1 MKKSNK
7 HIESFFNNLAP
18 TWDNSQDR
26 EDFKFALIDQLG
38 LKEGD
43 RVLDLACGTG
53 VVTSKIQ
60 SITKTKVT
68 ALDISKKMIDIAK
81 SKCQNP
87 EIDFRV
93 GDFYEFDETN
103 FDYIV
108 ILTAYP
114 HFLDLDELKKKF
126 HETLKHG
133 GRVAII
139 HACGREELNSHHAT
153 HALKVSRMLNS
164 VDEEAKFYSDCF
176 KIIRKEEDNNH
187 FLLILEKK

>member
-53 VVTSKIQ
+53 IVTSKIQ

-68 ALDISKKMIDIAK
+68 ALDNIEKND
-81 SKCQNP
+81 
-87 EIDFRV
+87 R
-93 GDFYEFDETN
+93 
-103 FDYIV
+103 
-108 ILTAYP
+108 
-114 HFLDLDELKKKF
+114 
-126 HETLKHG
+126 
-133 GRVAII
+133 
-139 HACGREELNSHHAT
+139 
-153 HALKVSRMLNS
+153 
-164 VDEEAKFYSDCF
+164 YS
-176 KIIRKEEDNNH
+176 
-187 FLLILEKK
+187 

>member
-7 HIESFFNNLAP
+7 HIQSFFDNLAP
-18 TWDNSQDR
+18 TWDNAQDK
-26 EDFKFALIDQLG
+26 EDLKFALIDQLE

-68 ALDISKKMIDIAK
+68 ALDISKNMIEIAK

-87 EIDFRV
+87 EIDFKV
-93 GDFYEFDETN
+93 GDFYEFNETN
-103 FDYIV
+103 YDYIV
-108 ILTAYP
+108 ILNAYP
-114 HFLDLDELKKKF
+114 HFLDLDGLKQKLY
-126 HETLKHG
+126 ETLKHQ

-139 HACGREELNSHHAT
+139 HACGREELNSHHAA
-153 HALKVSRMLNS
+153 HALKVSRMLNN
-164 VDEEAKFYSDCF
+164 VDEEAKFYSNCF
-176 KIIRKEEDNNH
+176 RIIKKEEDNNH
-187 FLLILEKK
+187 YILILEKE

>member
-7 HIESFFNNLAP
+7 HIESFFDNLAP
-18 TWDNSQDR
+18 TWDNAQDR
-26 EDFKFALIDQLG
+26 EDLKFALIDQLE

-68 ALDISKKMIDIAK
+68 ALDISKNMIEIAK

-87 EIDFRV
+87 EIDFKV
-93 GDFYEFDETN
+93 GDFYEFNETN
-103 FDYIV
+103 YDYIV
-108 ILTAYP
+108 ILNAYP
-114 HFLDLDELKKKF
+114 HFLDLDGLKKKLY
-126 HETLKHG
+126 ETLKHQ

-139 HACGREELNSHHAT
+139 HACGREELNSHHAA
-153 HALKVSRMLNS
+153 HALNVSRMLNS

-176 KIIRKEEDNNH
+176 RIIKKEEDNNH
-187 FLLILEKK
+187 YILILEKK